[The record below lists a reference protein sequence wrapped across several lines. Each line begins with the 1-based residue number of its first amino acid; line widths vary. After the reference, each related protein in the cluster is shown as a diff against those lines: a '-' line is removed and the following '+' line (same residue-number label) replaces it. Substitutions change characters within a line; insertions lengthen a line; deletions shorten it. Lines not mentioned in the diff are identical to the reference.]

1 MAEVTHG
8 ADPDALRAL
17 AEEMLT
23 HAEFTL
29 GVGLRTQLQLAELRW
44 SGPDAERARQHWETV
59 ELPRIRETSQSLAE
73 AAGHVLEQARE
84 QEVASEATGSVTAP
98 SAPTGAPPSGTGVRT
113 APETG
118 ASLADRARMLLDVL
132 VNGPE
137 LAQVASMVAMGGRG
151 ALQMTRAQYDLA
163 SALVGAVRPGVG
175 AVVRTAGTLGTAV
188 NVYDAGMGLY
198 RGDPVQATS
207 GIGGIAAT
215 AAGGP
220 AVGAAWGGGWFLGS
234 RAYEG
239 MQGTSYGDAVERRN
253 DAAFE
258 TMGAWG
264 MLIVPGNLALGAW
277 DTLTEP
283 DTPKAGGGGR

>member
-1 MAEVTHG
+1 MPEVTHG
-8 ADPDALRAL
+8 ADPDALRTL

-23 HAEFTL
+23 HAEYTI
-29 GVGLRTQLQLAELRW
+29 GVGLRTQTQLVELRW

-59 ELPRIRETSQSLAE
+59 ELPRIRETSRALAE
-73 AAGHVLEQARE
+73 AAGNVLEQARE
-84 QEVASEATGSVTAP
+84 QEAASAATGAATAP
-98 SAPTGAPPSGTGVRT
+98 SGPSGAPPSSAGRT
-113 APETG
+113 ASETG
-118 ASLADRARMLLDVL
+118 PTLADRARMLVDIA

-151 ALQMTRAQYDLA
+151 ALQMTRAQYEFA
-163 SALVGAVRPGVG
+163 NALVGAVKPGVG
-175 AVVRTAGTLGTAV
+175 GLVRGASAFGTAV
-188 NVYDAGMGLY
+188 NIYDAGRGLY
-198 RGDPVQATS
+198 EGDPVRATA
-207 GIGGIAAT
+207 GIGGLAAT
-215 AAGGP
+215 AIGGS

-253 DAAFE
+253 EMAFE

-277 DTLTEP
+277 DTLTAP
-283 DTPKAGGGGR
+283 DTPESGGGGR